1 MKLPR
6 RVNAVIDAIQ
16 ARVLRP
22 PHLFEAMPWGC
33 HGLIIAALCT
43 PAVLGDF
50 LLAVAFMN
58 SSNEL

>member
-33 HGLIIAALCT
+33 MA
-43 PAVLGDF
+43 
-50 LLAVAFMN
+50 
-58 SSNEL
+58 